1 MVLDKQSLVRRI
13 LEQFEQIS
21 DIKNLMDIAYSFCVD
36 EKEFLLFPPQLD
48 SPESNAR
55 LFINV
60 KHIDFIPHIIFYDY
74 KMEKFEFLHDEAY
87 ARFCLYEDYNF
98 VSSLFPYEDKIYDA
112 IRRLL
117 KLLFMSPADKERE
130 FQKEF
135 SVYWHNMA
143 TEKMMVDVF
152 LHQAKSF
159 SKFKIYRHGKNMRLV
174 EDGVILND
182 LLSRDMRIWTED
194 IGDDAYL
201 IPIIDKRNIIPP
213 YRKNSWSVKNV
224 QHILA
229 DVAIDHISPDTY
241 KKLKCITSSKRNIWF
256 VFSMCI
262 QKVDILFTVKIR
274 CGHQKQKN
282 LLNEIMHAADH
293 IKTFCTRRMDYT
305 FLNRIVGNK
314 QKLYG
319 KKVLLVGCG
328 SLGSYVAFELVKN
341 GCTSLTVYDPE
352 YLSIENTM
360 RWIYRPALI
369 GGYKVD
375 CIKALLEEF
384 HPEVNVTAFHKKLD
398 KTSLCIAMKEYDLI
412 ISTIGSSDSQLA
424 FNRILK
430 MDQCNIPVIYTWL
443 EAGGKY
449 SHILA
454 VDYQSK
460 GCYQCLFTD
469 ENGNMVNNRAVHMS
483 ESPNDSYADHI
494 IRNGCGGT
502 RAAYGTNIL
511 LRTTAV
517 LLDTLQELYSD
528 HGIQHKLTTITPRT
542 VEYPDT
548 LIPMKG
554 CRCCDS

>member
-1 MVLDKQSLVRRI
+1 MDKQSLVRRI

-74 KMEKFEFLHDEAY
+74 KKEKFEFLPDEAY
-87 ARFCLYEDYNF
+87 APFCLYEDHNF

-135 SVYWHNMA
+135 SLYWHNMA
-143 TEKMMVDVF
+143 TEKMTVDVF
-152 LHQAKSF
+152 LHQAKNF
-159 SKFKIYRHGKNMRLV
+159 SKLKVYRHGKNMRLV
-174 EDGVILND
+174 EDGVTLND
-182 LLSRDMRIWTED
+182 LLSRDMRIWEED
-194 IGDDAYL
+194 IGADAYL

-213 YRKNSWSVKNV
+213 YRKNPWSIKNV

-229 DVAIDHISPDTY
+229 DVAIDHVSPDTY
-241 KKLKCITSSKRNIWF
+241 KKMKHITSTKRNVWF
-256 VFSMCI
+256 VFSI
-262 QKVDILFTVKIR
+262 HVQEIDVLFTVKIR
-274 CGHQKQKN
+274 CANQKQKN
-282 LLNEIMHAADH
+282 LLNEIMHATEQ
-293 IKTFCTRRMDYT
+293 IKTFRTRRMDYL
-305 FLNRIVGNK
+305 FLNRIVGNE
-314 QKLYG
+314 QKLHG

-328 SLGSYVAFELVKN
+328 SLGSYVASELVKN
-341 GCTSLTVYDPE
+341 GCTSLTVYDSD
-352 YLSIENTM
+352 YLSVENTM
-360 RWIYRPALI
+360 RWTGNPAMVGI
-369 GGYKVD
+369 YKVD
-375 CIKALLEEF
+375 YIKNLLENF
-384 HPEVNVTAFHKKLD
+384 HPEINVAAFHKNLD
-398 KTSLCIAMKEYDLI
+398 KKSLCDMMKEFDLI
-412 ISTIGSSDSQLA
+412 IFTIGSSDSQLA

-430 MDQCNIPVIYTWL
+430 MNHCNIPVIYTWL
-443 EAGGKY
+443 EAGGRY
-449 SHILA
+449 SHILV

-469 ENGNMVNNRAVHMS
+469 ANGQMVNNRAIRMPIPLAGLYDKSV
-483 ESPNDSYADHI
+483 

-502 RAAYGTNIL
+502 RAAYGTDIL

-528 HGIQHKLTTITPRT
+528 YGIQHKLTTITPLS
-542 VEYPDT
+542 VEYPDN

-554 CRCCDS
+554 CQCCDT